1 MYDWDKEVTSCMPD
15 YYQWTQWLFLQ
26 LYNRGLAYKKEAPV
40 NWDPIDQTVLANE
53 QVLPDGTA
61 ERSGAK
67 VETRML
73 SQWFFKI
80 TDYAQ
85 RLLDDLDK
93 LDGWPERVKTMQKN
107 WIGRSE
113 GTQVT
118 FSLVARDDGVLDSI
132 NEVPCFTTRVD
143 TIYGCTYMTVAPEYP
158 HLKEMVAGLPEEAQV
173 NSFINESSSL
183 SDIDRQSDTNE
194 KKGVY
199 TGRSVINPFNGE
211 QIPLWVGDYV
221 LMYGTGAV
229 MAVPAH
235 DTRDWAFAKKYNL
248 PIRLSIQNLKGSLL
262 SLIHI

>member
-1 MYDWDKEVTSCMPD
+1 MGWDALDYPQKMPQLNRYSSCRLYTIKHRNYEKTTRAWGCMYDWDKEVTSCMPD
-15 YYQWTQWLFLQ
+15 YYKWTQWLFLQ

-113 GTQVT
+113 GTEVN
-118 FSLVARDDGVLDSI
+118 FSLVARDDGVLDS
-132 NEVPCFTTRVD
+132 
-143 TIYGCTYMTVAPEYP
+143 
-158 HLKEMVAGLPEEAQV
+158 K
-173 NSFINESSSL
+173 
-183 SDIDRQSDTNE
+183 
-194 KKGVY
+194 
-199 TGRSVINPFNGE
+199 
-211 QIPLWVGDYV
+211 
-221 LMYGTGAV
+221 
-229 MAVPAH
+229 
-235 DTRDWAFAKKYNL
+235 
-248 PIRLSIQNLKGSLL
+248 
-262 SLIHI
+262 